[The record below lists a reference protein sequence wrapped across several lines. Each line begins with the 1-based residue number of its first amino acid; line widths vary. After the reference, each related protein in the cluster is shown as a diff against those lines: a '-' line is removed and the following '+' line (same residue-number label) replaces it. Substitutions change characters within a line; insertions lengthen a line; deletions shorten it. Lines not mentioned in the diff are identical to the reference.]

1 MKENFLSSPKSI
13 AQCFQTSS
21 LKLIVQKSHKILAVE
36 KFLNQIMPPE
46 IPPHCQI
53 MNLTQR
59 TLILQLESSAWAT
72 RVRYLVPHL
81 LKQFAQQNLG
91 IQRIKC
97 RVRPDL

>member
-1 MKENFLSSPKSI
+1 
-13 AQCFQTSS
+13 
-21 LKLIVQKSHKILAVE
+21 
-36 KFLNQIMPPE
+36 
-46 IPPHCQI
+46 